1 MVQKRSPIEKL
12 AIAGVT
18 FDSNA
23 DILVA
28 HVYSVKK
35 EGQTFYQI
43 EFSARFSESDEGELG
58 HMKNELTVR
67 FNPARDKEGVYVTL
81 YKELFGSDGVNK
93 TTINLT
99 DGSVYEIKDRLDPYI
114 GQLDL
119 PNWSIYFLKGEEF
132 TKKVPRACK
141 V

>member
-67 FNPARDKEGVYVTL
+67 FNPTL